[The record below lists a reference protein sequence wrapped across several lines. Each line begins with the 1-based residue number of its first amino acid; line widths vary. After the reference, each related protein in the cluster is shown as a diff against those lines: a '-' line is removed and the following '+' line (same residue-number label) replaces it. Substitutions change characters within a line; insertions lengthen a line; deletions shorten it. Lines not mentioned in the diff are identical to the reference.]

1 MNTRANVELCRTC
14 VDCKECR
21 SGGKPRSIPL
31 AHCTNKDGVM
41 QRTMERRVTGAA
53 AHDRNRLK

>member
-1 MNTRANVELCRTC
+1 MKTANVELCRSC

-21 SGGKPRSIPL
+21 NGGKPRNIPL

-41 QRTMERRVTGAA
+41 ERRQGRGDSGDSSA
-53 AHDRNRLK
+53 

>member
-1 MNTRANVELCRTC
+1 MKTANIELCRSC

-41 QRTMERRVTGAA
+41 ERRQGRG
-53 AHDRNRLK
+53 DLRKS

>member
-14 VDCKECR
+14 VDCKECKN
-21 SGGKPRSIPL
+21 GGKPRSIPL

-41 QRTMERRVTGAA
+41 QRTMERRVPGGGIA
-53 AHDRNRLK
+53 